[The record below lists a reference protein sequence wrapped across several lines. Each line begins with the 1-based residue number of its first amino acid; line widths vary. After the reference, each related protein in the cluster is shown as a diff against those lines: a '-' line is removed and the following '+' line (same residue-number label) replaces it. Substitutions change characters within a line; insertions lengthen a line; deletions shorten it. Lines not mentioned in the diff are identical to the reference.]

1 MERRRNL
8 ERARAVRGARGLRE
22 VRRPGLALAAGAL
35 VLAGCGT
42 SADGKD
48 AEAGTAASASTSAG
62 ASAGAS
68 AKASVTPLKPGE
80 VRVGGEVG
88 KPYTLTLADLRKL
101 PQTSAAVKF
110 TSAKGDQEHTYQ
122 GVPLHE
128 VLKTAEPRFDQSK
141 KNGQLRGVVAATG
154 GGDYRAVFAW
164 AELDPGFSKS
174 QILLA
179 VSEDGVPF
187 DDAAGPRLVV
197 PQDTKGRRYVSEL
210 NQLWVGVVD
219 PVVDGAK

>member
-1 MERRRNL
+1 MNLRRAGL
-8 ERARAVRGARGLRE
+8 VLAV
-22 VRRPGLALAAGAL
+22 GAL
-35 VLAGCGT
+35 VLAGCGQP
-42 SADGKD
+42 AEGKD
-48 AEAGTAASASTSAG
+48 AKGAKDAKADAAASAPASAG
-62 ASAGAS
+62 APAGAS
-68 AKASVTPLKPGE
+68 AKSPAAPLKPGE
-80 VRVGGEVG
+80 VRVGGEVA

-101 PQTSAAVKF
+101 PQSSAPVKF
-110 TSAKGDQEHTYQ
+110 TSAKGDQEHTYA
-122 GVPLHE
+122 GVPLYE
-128 VLKTAEPRFDQSK
+128 VLKTAEPRFDQGK

-164 AELDPGFSKS
+164 AELDPGFAKS

-197 PQDTKGRRYVSEL
+197 PQDTKGGRYVSEL

>member
-1 MERRRNL
+1 MERRRS
-8 ERARAVRGARGLRE
+8 LR
-22 VRRPGLALAAGAL
+22 RTGLACAAGAL
-35 VLAGCGT
+35 VLAGCGQP
-42 SADGKD
+42 AEGKD
-48 AEAGTAASASTSAG
+48 AKADTAASASPSAG
-62 ASAGAS
+62 AGAS
-68 AKASVTPLKPGE
+68 AKPSAAPLGPGE
-80 VRVGGEVG
+80 VRVGGEVA

-101 PQTSAAVKF
+101 PQSSAPVKF
-110 TSAKGDQEHTYQ
+110 TSAKGDQEHTYA
-122 GVPLHE
+122 GVPLYE

-164 AELDPGFSKS
+164 AELDPGFAKS

-197 PQDTKGRRYVSEL
+197 PQDTKGGRYVSEL

>member
-1 MERRRNL
+1 MERHGNLRR
-8 ERARAVRGARGLRE
+8 A
-22 VRRPGLALAAGAL
+22 GLALAAGAL

-48 AEAGTAASASTSAG
+48 DKDAKKGAAASAPASATASSG
-62 ASAGAS
+62 ASAQAS
-68 AKASVTPLKPGE
+68 AAPLKPGE

-101 PQTSAAVKF
+101 PQSSAPVKF
-110 TSAKGDQEHTYQ
+110 TSAKGDQEHTYA
-122 GVPLHE
+122 GVPLYE

-164 AELDPGFSKS
+164 AELDPGFAKS

-197 PQDTKGRRYVSEL
+197 PQDTKGGRYVSEL
-210 NQLWVGVVD
+210 NQLWVGIVD

>member
-1 MERRRNL
+1 MERHGNLRR
-8 ERARAVRGARGLRE
+8 A
-22 VRRPGLALAAGAL
+22 GLALAAGAL
-35 VLAGCGT
+35 VLTGCGT

-48 AEAGTAASASTSAG
+48 DKDARTGAAASAPTSATAPAG
-62 ASAGAS
+62 ASAQAS
-68 AKASVTPLKPGE
+68 AAPLKPGE

-101 PQTSAAVKF
+101 PQSSAPVKF
-110 TSAKGDQEHTYQ
+110 TSAKGDQEHTYA
-122 GVPLHE
+122 GVPLYE
-128 VLKTAEPRFDQSK
+128 VLKTAEPRFDRSK
-141 KNGQLRGVVAATG
+141 KNGRLRGMVAATG

-164 AELDPGFSKS
+164 AELDPEFAKS
-174 QILLA
+174 RILLA

-197 PQDTKGRRYVSEL
+197 PQDTKGGRYVSEL

>member
-1 MERRRNL
+1 MERHGSLRR
-8 ERARAVRGARGLRE
+8 A
-22 VRRPGLALAAGAL
+22 GLALAAGAL

-48 AEAGTAASASTSAG
+48 GKDAKTGAAASAPASAT

-68 AKASVTPLKPGE
+68 AQASAAPLKPGE

-101 PQTSAAVKF
+101 PQSSAPVKF
-110 TSAKGDQEHTYQ
+110 TSAKGDQEHTYA
-122 GVPLHE
+122 GVPLYE

-164 AELDPGFSKS
+164 AELDPGFAKS

-197 PQDTKGRRYVSEL
+197 PQDTKGGRYVSEL

-219 PVVDGAK
+219 PVVDGVK